1 MIQPFTVK
9 IDHHYMIAL
18 IKKAFHDASADPAAG
33 ACNQAYF
40 FIGFHKLYQTR
51 LHQDNT
57 AIRGMI
63 QKINHLVKV
72 EEV

>member
-1 MIQPFTVK
+1 MAGKLKVTLVHSPISAIPKQRATVK
-9 IDHHYMIAL
+9 AM
-18 IKKAFHDASADPAAG
+18 
-33 ACNQAYF
+33 
-40 FIGFHKLYQTR
+40 GFHKLYQTR
-51 LHQDNT
+51 IHQDNT

>member
-1 MIQPFTVK
+1 MAKQLKVTLVHSPIGAIPKQRATVK
-9 IDHHYMIAL
+9 AM
-18 IKKAFHDASADPAAG
+18 
-33 ACNQAYF
+33 
-40 FIGFHKLYQTR
+40 GFHKLYQTR
-51 LHQDNT
+51 MHQDNS

>member
-1 MIQPFTVK
+1 MAKQLKITLVHSPICAIPKQRATVA
-9 IDHHYMIAL
+9 AL
-18 IKKAFHDASADPAAG
+18 
-33 ACNQAYF
+33 
-40 FIGFHKLYQTR
+40 GFHKLYQTK
-51 LHQDNT
+51 LHQDNS

>member
-1 MIQPFTVK
+1 MADQLKITLVHSPIGAIPKQRATVK
-9 IDHHYMIAL
+9 AL
-18 IKKAFHDASADPAAG
+18 
-33 ACNQAYF
+33 
-40 FIGFHKLYQTR
+40 GFHKVYQTR
-51 LHQDNT
+51 MHQDNR

>member
-1 MIQPFTVK
+1 MAGQLKITLIHSPICAIPKQRATVS
-9 IDHHYMIAL
+9 AL
-18 IKKAFHDASADPAAG
+18 
-33 ACNQAYF
+33 
-40 FIGFHKLYQTR
+40 GFHKLYQTK
-51 LHQDNT
+51 LHQDNR

>member
-1 MIQPFTVK
+1 MAKQLKVTLVHSPICAIPKQRATVK
-9 IDHHYMIAL
+9 AM
-18 IKKAFHDASADPAAG
+18 
-33 ACNQAYF
+33 
-40 FIGFHKLYQTR
+40 GFHKLYQTR
-51 LHQDNT
+51 IHQDNS

>member
-1 MIQPFTVK
+1 MANQLKITLVHSPIGSIPKQRATVK
-9 IDHHYMIAL
+9 AL
-18 IKKAFHDASADPAAG
+18 
-33 ACNQAYF
+33 
-40 FIGFHKLYQTR
+40 GFHKLNQTR
-51 LHQDNT
+51 LHHDNL

>member
-1 MIQPFTVK
+1 MANQLKITLVHSPIGAIPKQRATVR
-9 IDHHYMIAL
+9 AL
-18 IKKAFHDASADPAAG
+18 
-33 ACNQAYF
+33 
-40 FIGFHKLYQTR
+40 GFHKVYETR
-51 LHQDNT
+51 MHQDNK

>member
-1 MIQPFTVK
+1 MANQLKITLIHSPIGAIPKQRATVK
-9 IDHHYMIAL
+9 AL
-18 IKKAFHDASADPAAG
+18 
-33 ACNQAYF
+33 
-40 FIGFHKLYQTR
+40 GFHKVNQT
-51 LHQDNT
+51 LVHKDNS

>member
-1 MIQPFTVK
+1 MANQLKITLVHSPIGAIPKQRATVK
-9 IDHHYMIAL
+9 AL
-18 IKKAFHDASADPAAG
+18 
-33 ACNQAYF
+33 
-40 FIGFHKLYQTR
+40 GFHKLYQPR